1 MEFLKAL
8 IYRYLDE
15 CGETLPEPQNI
26 KIVGEPVPESELE
39 DSISKYYKGFDIFG
53 GVVGKMAGKNCY
65 GIKGRHFK
73 SIGYGVIQGFVSTTA
88 IKELAHK
95 KGVTITS
102 LIAGIALYSIAK
114 AYLKDTDNVDLV
126 AMIPINLRK
135 MFPSETVRNFTTL
148 TKCYVNTG
156 ITKLDLD
163 EYIKI
168 CSKDIKEGTS
178 NKDELSE
185 KIAVSALMATNKLL
199 KYTPVFLKE
208 FGTKIG
214 KLGTKKT
221 KQTLIISNVGIVKMP
236 EGMEQFVKRF
246 ALHINPSRKVPVN
259 IGVMTYRDITT
270 ICFTRNIVSTELER
284 VFFTTL
290 VEQGV
295 DVEITSNLRER
306 K

>member
-1 MEFLKAL
+1 
-8 IYRYLDE
+8 
-15 CGETLPEPQNI
+15 
-26 KIVGEPVPESELE
+26 
-39 DSISKYYKGFDIFG
+39 
-53 GVVGKMAGKNCY
+53 
-65 GIKGRHFK
+65 
-73 SIGYGVIQGFVSTTA
+73 
-88 IKELAHK
+88 
-95 KGVTITS
+95 
-102 LIAGIALYSIAK
+102 
-114 AYLKDTDNVDLV
+114 
-126 AMIPINLRK
+126 